1 MGYIQDSFAHI
12 LVYREWMS
20 ALFAELAR
28 LTYANTLSFCEIQDS
43 SDDSFWLHVLELLD
57 IDVAN
62 SLVSQF

>member
-28 LTYANTLSFCEIQDS
+28 LTYANTLSFYEIQES